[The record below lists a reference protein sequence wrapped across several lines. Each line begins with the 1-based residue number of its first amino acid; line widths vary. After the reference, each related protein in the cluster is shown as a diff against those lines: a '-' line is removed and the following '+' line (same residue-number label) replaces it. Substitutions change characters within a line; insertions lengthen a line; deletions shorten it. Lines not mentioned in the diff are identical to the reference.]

1 VIEGSGDNS
10 KWNKTALLHA
20 ILKSEPSTPEMELI
34 FHSTLNFKSEVSLQM
49 AIAELEAIRN
59 INERYSRVQFMPGP
73 ELMLLVKNGLQ
84 RDRKANTLAIDLQ
97 ARLNSADNKHT
108 LYVWNETGVEMNETY
123 PQDSRWVGTLNG
135 GTNA

>member
-1 VIEGSGDNS
+1 MIEGSGDNS

-20 ILKSEPSTPEMELI
+20 ILKSEPSTPEMGLI

-73 ELMLLVKNGLQ
+73 ELMLLVKNGLHLRVCHPPDVPASASITCSIAFHSSYLTHQ
-84 RDRKANTLAIDLQ
+84 RRSL
-97 ARLNSADNKHT
+97 R
-108 LYVWNETGVEMNETY
+108 
-123 PQDSRWVGTLNG
+123 
-135 GTNA
+135 